1 MPNIWGRPKMR
12 MLKSKKGAYAIAVAL
27 IVLLIIILILTAN
40 PAAKQTVIDIVGAAT
55 AKVPVN
61 GTAP

>member
-1 MPNIWGRPKMR
+1 MR

-27 IVLLIIILILTAN
+27 IVLLIIIMILTAN
-40 PAAKQTVIDIVGAAT
+40 PVAKQTVIDIVGAAT